1 MFRSFFQTSTAIL
14 IAINVVVSLL
24 AFGNR
29 ELFGMLMLQVGAVQQ
44 GEWHRVLT
52 SGFVHGDEMHL
63 LFNMLTLFFFGPV
76 LEDRRML
83 GRNNFLIVY
92 FVSLIVGSFYA
103 LYLNWGNPYYSAV
116 GASGAISGVM
126 VGISIFAPFLMILVF
141 GIIPVPAIIYAVLFI
156 GYSAFAM
163 GNQNSIIGHEAH
175 LAGAVAGLV
184 TVILMRPDAAVSL
197 PGRILSAL
205 RNRRR

>member
-1 MFRSFFQTSTAIL
+1 M
-14 IAINVVVSLL
+14 
-24 AFGNR
+24 
-29 ELFGMLMLQVGAVQQ
+29 
-44 GEWHRVLT
+44 
-52 SGFVHGDEMHL
+52 
-63 LFNMLTLFFFGPV
+63 
-76 LEDRRML
+76 
-83 GRNNFLIVY
+83 
-92 FVSLIVGSFYA
+92 SLIVGSFYA